1 MYNQNRP
8 IDPKNFVKLI
18 IIIHLALF
26 MGQTLFAAV
35 VLFISKDP
43 ALNLK
48 PGNDVL
54 FYVVPFML
62 VFGIF
67 AGSFVFKQLTAKLA
81 EKTSLTEKL
90 QAYQT
95 ALIIRYALS
104 EGASM
109 FSIVCLLLTNNVYYL
124 ILAGINIL
132 YFIIIRPTK
141 LKILDDLNLNY
152 EEQTEMDT
160 NQAFK

>member
-1 MYNQNRP
+1 MYNQNQP
-8 IDPKNFVKLI
+8 IDPKNFVKLM

-54 FYVVPFML
+54 FYIVPFML
-62 VFGIF
+62 LAGIF
-67 AGSFVFKQLTAKLA
+67 GGSFVYKQQMAKLG

-90 QAYQT
+90 QVYQK

-104 EGASM
+104 EGVSM
-109 FSIVCLLLTNNVYYL
+109 LSIVCMLLTGNVYYL
-124 ILAGINIL
+124 ILTGINIL
-132 YFIIIRPTK
+132 YFIVIRPTK
-141 LKILDDLNLNY
+141 FKIFDDLNLGY
-152 EEQTEMDT
+152 EDQAEMDA
-160 NQAFK
+160 NQEIK